1 MKFGAHQTFHLRE
14 GWVLKG
20 LNAVNENP
28 GIFAADDAVITLGV
42 GKNQVESVQ
51 YWLSALKMTTKDKN
65 GVALTALAKLV
76 HQNDPYLELDG
87 TLILAHYLLV
97 TNKEEAT
104 SWYWFFNK
112 FAATEFE
119 AESLKVY
126 LHSFVQSQTD
136 KSTKP
141 ETLARDIQ
149 VLLRTYRDVNYG
161 DKENPETENPSPFSK
176 FAFITESEGKFKR
189 NKIRLSDL
197 PAQVFVYLM
206 YLFWKDEL
214 GSPKS
219 IQLEEMVN
227 KDCSP
232 GMALGLSLDDILT
245 MVENIERMY
254 PGKYLQFSRTGG
266 YMILTINE
274 KEAKASMNHYY
285 KAMGAH

>member
-14 GWVLKG
+14 GWILKG
-20 LNAVNENP
+20 LNAVAVDPE
-28 GIFAADDAVITLGV
+28 IFAADDAVVTLGV
-42 GKNQVESVQ
+42 GKNQVDSIQ
-51 YWLSALKMTTKDKN
+51 YWLTALKLVEKKKSGFEM
-65 GVALTALAKLV
+65 TALAKLV

-87 TLILAHYLLV
+87 TLILTHYLLA

-104 SWYWFFNK
+104 AWYWFFNK

-126 LHSFVQSQTD
+126 LHSFIQSQTD
-136 KSTKP
+136 KSVKP

-149 VLLRTYRDVNYG
+149 VLIRTYRDADYG

-176 FAFITESEGKFKR
+176 FAFISEVEGKFKR
-189 NKIRLSDL
+189 NKIRLNDL
-197 PAQVFVYLM
+197 PVQVFVYLM
-206 YLFWKDEL
+206 YLFWKEEL

-219 IQLEEMVN
+219 IQLDEMVG

-232 GMALGLSLDDILT
+232 GMALGMSLDDMLSV
-245 MVENIERMY
+245 VETIEREY

-274 KEAKASMNHYY
+274 KEAKSAMNHYY